1 MPVSVFVAGSD
12 TMVGR
17 ALVRQFTAGAGV
29 EPVGLGREEPDL
41 RDPTA
46 VDRFFAAARPD
57 QVFVV
62 AGRQAGIAGNQAHP
76 ADLMI
81 DSLRIATSVIPAAA
95 RHGTKKLLY
104 LASSCTY
111 PKAAPQPFQ
120 PGALW
125 TGPVEPTSAAYAVA
139 KLAGMTLVGAYR
151 RQHRLAFISAIGADA
166 YGPDDDFSPEHS
178 HVVGALIRRMHEARE
193 SGAPVVD
200 IWGTGTPR
208 REFIYVDDLADA
220 CRFAMGVYDDA
231 APINL
236 GTGVTTSIGELARM
250 VREVVGYRGE
260 LRFDTSRPDGMPLK
274 GLDSG
279 VLHALGWRPRWR
291 LEAGLE
297 AAYRGFVSQ
306 IPTRARS

>member
-1 MPVSVFVAGSD
+1 MI
-12 TMVGR
+12 GR
-17 ALVRQFTAGAGV
+17 ALVRQLASLSGV
-29 EPVGLGREEPDL
+29 DSAGLGADEPDL
-41 RDPTA
+41 GDPAA
-46 VDRFFAAARPD
+46 VDRFFEAVKPD

-62 AGRQAGIAGNQAHP
+62 AGKQAGIAGNQARP

-95 RHGTKKLLY
+95 KHGTTKLLY

-120 PGALW
+120 PDALW

-139 KLAGMTLVGAYR
+139 KLAGMTLAGAYR
-151 RQHRLAFISAIGADA
+151 RQRHVAFISAIGADA
-166 YGPDDDFSPEHS
+166 YGPDDDFSPENS
-178 HVVGALIRRMHEARE
+178 HVVGALLRRMHEARE
-193 SGAPVVD
+193 ADAPVVD

-220 CRFAMGVYDDA
+220 CLFAMRTYDGD

-236 GTGVTTSIGELARM
+236 GTGVTTSIAELAHL
-250 VREVVGYRGE
+250 VRDVVGYRGE
-260 LRFDTSRPDGMPLK
+260 LRFDASRPDGMPLK

-279 VLHALGWRPRWR
+279 VLRELGWTPQWR
-291 LEAGLE
+291 FQAGLE
-297 AAYRGFVSQ
+297 AAYRGFLSRVR
-306 IPTRARS
+306 PG